1 MDISV
6 ANELE
11 SSLSEIPFDEHFKL
25 YAGPG
30 AGKTTFL
37 TNHIKHILRSSKKLK
52 KTRKVACITYT
63 NTAVNTLVKRLEG
76 CTDYT
81 EICTIHSFC
90 YKYIV
95 KPYIWLLNDRAIP
108 LDKIDGHEEIK
119 LRKSQ
124 LREFKSR
131 SQQLHFNDD
140 KALVEALSKLK
151 WVLENGEP
159 VLKFLR
165 YNDGR
170 VGKYSIKKSS
180 YILYKQLHW
189 SEGKLSHDDVLYF
202 AYRIIKEKPE
212 ILEIIRARFPY
223 VLIDEFQ
230 DTSPIQT
237 EIIKMIGERE
247 TSIGVIGDICQSI
260 YSFQGANVDL
270 FREFSLDNMKIYIL
284 SGNRRSTQQIIN
296 VLNHMRE
303 KVDFKQHSPTNFEG
317 PSPIII
323 IGEKSELDS
332 YLNVNFEKV
341 MFLSYKNI
349 NQTNVNILVEDSD
362 GDRSWRIYYLVQS
375 LEFAKALDIK
385 QAIKFMRQ
393 AYRKTN
399 GFSEKEALKNL
410 RRLSNC
416 YDEFKDKNIT
426 FLYNEYIVGHN
437 EVSGKITR
445 GRVKALYDGLTYKQL
460 ALQVMNVEIGT
471 IDFKT
476 IHQSKGE
483 EYDTVCITLPSNS
496 EGNELDFLINPD
508 MNKESHR
515 VYYVALSR
523 AQYRLIIKLE
533 SIIEENILKLE
544 GIGFEVVLLR
554 ERNTLL
560 T

>member
-6 ANELE
+6 AIELE
-11 SSLSEIPFDEHFKL
+11 SSISEIPVDENFKL

-37 TNHIKHILRSSKKLK
+37 TNHIRHILKSSRKLK
-52 KTRKVACITYT
+52 KTRQIACITYT

-76 CTDYT
+76 CTDST
-81 EICTIHSFC
+81 EVSTIHSFC

-95 KPYIWLLNDRAIP
+95 KPYMRLLNEDSIP

-119 LRKSQ
+119 LRRSQ
-124 LREFKSR
+124 LREFKSS

-140 KALVEALSKLK
+140 KYLVEALGKLK
-151 WVLENGEP
+151 WVLEDGEP

-165 YNDGR
+165 YTDGR
-170 VGKYSIKKSS
+170 IGEYSIKKNS

-202 AYRIIKEKPE
+202 AYRIIKEKPDV
-212 ILEIIRARFPY
+212 LEIIRARFPY
-223 VLIDEFQ
+223 ILIDEFQ

-247 TSIGVIGDICQSI
+247 TYVGVIGDICQSI

-270 FREFSLDNMKIYIL
+270 FREFTLDDMKVYIL
-284 SGNRRSTQQIIN
+284 SGNRRSTNQIIN

-303 KVDFKQHSPTNFEG
+303 RVDFKQHSPTDLEG
-317 PSPIII
+317 QAPIIL
-323 IGEKSELDS
+323 IGDKSRLDS
-332 YLNVNFEKV
+332 FLKDKFEKV

-349 NQTNVNILVEDSD
+349 NHTNVNILVEDSD

-375 LEFAKALDIK
+375 LELAKNLDMK

-393 AYRKTN
+393 AYRKIEEFT
-399 GFSEKEALKNL
+399 EKEALERL
-410 RRLSNC
+410 RRLFDS
-416 YDEFKDKNIT
+416 YDDFQNKNIT
-426 FLYNEYIVGHN
+426 HLHNEYIVGHYQ
-437 EVSGKITR
+437 VSGKITR
-445 GRVKALYDGLTYKQL
+445 GRVKALYDGLTYKHLVTQIK
-460 ALQVMNVEIGT
+460 NTETGS

-483 EYDTVCITLPSNS
+483 EFDTVCITLPSEN
-496 EGNELDFLINPD
+496 EGKELDFLINPD

-515 VYYVALSR
+515 VYYVAMSR
-523 AQYRLIIKLE
+523 AQYKLIIKLE
-533 SIIEENILKLE
+533 TVSEENKSKLE
-544 GIGFEVVLLR
+544 KIGFEIVQV
-554 ERNTLL
+554 T
-560 T
+560 

>member
-11 SSLSEIPFDEHFKL
+11 SSLSEIPIDNNFKL

-37 TNHIKHILRSSKKLK
+37 TNHIRHILKSSKKLK
-52 KTRKVACITYT
+52 KTRQIACITYT
-63 NTAVNTLVKRLEG
+63 NTAVNTLVQRLEG
-76 CTDYT
+76 CTNST
-81 EICTIHSFC
+81 EVCTIHSFC

-95 KPYIWLLNDRAIP
+95 KPYIWLLNDHLIP

-131 SQQLHFNDD
+131 SRQLHFVDD
-140 KALVEALSKLK
+140 KALVEALEKLK
-151 WVLENGEP
+151 WVLEDGEP
-159 VLKFLR
+159 VLKFIR
-165 YNDGR
+165 YNNGR
-170 VGKYSIKKSS
+170 IGNYSVKKNS
-180 YILYKQLHW
+180 YILYKQLYW

-212 ILEIIRARFPY
+212 VLEIIRARFPY
-223 VLIDEFQ
+223 ILIDEFQ
-230 DTSPIQT
+230 DTSPLQS
-237 EIIKMIGERE
+237 EIIKMIGEKE
-247 TSIGVIGDICQSI
+247 TYIGVIGDICQSI

-270 FREFSLDNMKIYIL
+270 FREFSLDEMKVYIL
-284 SGNRRSTQQIIN
+284 SGNRRSTNQIIN

-303 KVDFKQHSPTNFEG
+303 RVDFKQHSPTDLEG
-317 PSPIII
+317 PSPKIL

-332 YLNVNFEKV
+332 YLKDNFEKV

-349 NQTNVNILVEDSD
+349 NQTTVNILMEDSD
-362 GDRSWRIYYLVQS
+362 GDRSWRIFYLVQS
-375 LEFAKALDIK
+375 LELAKKLDIK
-385 QAIKFMRQ
+385 QALKYMKQ
-393 AYRKTN
+393 AYRKTDI
-399 GFSEKEALKNL
+399 FTEKEALENL
-410 RRLSNC
+410 RRLLNG
-416 YDEFKDKNIT
+416 YNDFENKNIT
-426 FLYNEYIVGHN
+426 YLHNEFIVGHN

-445 GRVKALYDGLTYKQL
+445 GRVRALYDDLTYKQL
-460 ALQVMNVEIGT
+460 VLQIKSLENGM

-483 EYDTVCITLPSNS
+483 EYDTVCVTLPLDKDGK
-496 EGNELDFLINPD
+496 EIDFLINPD

-523 AQYRLIIKLE
+523 AQNRLLIKMESISEESKVKLE
-533 SIIEENILKLE
+533 EL
-544 GIGFEVVLLR
+544 GFEIVQLSEKVS
-554 ERNTLL
+554 
-560 T
+560 